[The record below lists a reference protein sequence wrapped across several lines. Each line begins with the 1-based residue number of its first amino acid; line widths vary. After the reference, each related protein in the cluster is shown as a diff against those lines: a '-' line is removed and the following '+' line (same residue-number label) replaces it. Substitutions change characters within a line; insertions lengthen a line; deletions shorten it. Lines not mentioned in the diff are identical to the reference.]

1 VTLVRRG
8 SHPNPERKRRAKTL
22 RSRSGFG
29 FGRLRLASLF
39 TACALTIAGCAGRAN
54 VQVVPLG
61 TQRINT
67 SGPLIS
73 ELTPHECYY
82 WTNDGGDLCVA
93 MRSRK
98 RGLFDRRLDQEFVLS
113 FVFDDVPAAASR
125 DYRFKR
131 RTARC
136 RAHAFIFHLRSA
148 SLNGIA
154 TVWDYG
160 KPTLRG
166 RFRFYAKIQT
176 YHLLA
181 GWRDD
186 GNALYTGEFEAVAD
200 RRRGEAILAE
210 TEGAGMERSA
220 VPQRDTRPRS
230 TENPTPPSPVAP
242 DEP

>member
-1 VTLVRRG
+1 MMT
-8 SHPNPERKRRAKTL
+8 
-22 RSRSGFG
+22 
-29 FGRLRLASLF
+29 
-39 TACALTIAGCAGRAN
+39 GCAGRAN

-73 ELTPHECYY
+73 ELTPRECYY
-82 WTNDGGDLCVA
+82 WTNDDGDLRVA

-98 RGLFDRRLDQEFVLS
+98 RSLFDRRLDQEFVLS

-125 DYRFKR
+125 DYRFNR

-136 RAHAFIFHLRSA
+136 RTHAFIFHARSA

-160 KPTLRG
+160 KSTLRG

-200 RRRGEAILAE
+200 RRKGEAILAE
-210 TEGAGMERSA
+210 TEGTGMERSA
-220 VPQRDTRPRS
+220 VPERDTRPRP
-230 TENPTPPSPVAP
+230 TENPTPPPNVAP
-242 DEP
+242 RKP

>member
-1 VTLVRRG
+1 
-8 SHPNPERKRRAKTL
+8 ERKRRAMTP
-22 RSRSGFG
+22 RSRLGFG
-29 FGRLRLASLF
+29 FARLHLASLF
-39 TACALTIAGCAGRAN
+39 AAYTLTISGCTGRAN

-73 ELTPHECYY
+73 ELTPRECYY
-82 WTNDGGDLCVA
+82 WTNDDGDLRVA

-98 RGLFDRRLDQEFVLS
+98 RSLFDRRLDQEFVLS
-113 FVFDDVPAAASR
+113 FVFDDVPAAASC
-125 DYRFKR
+125 DYRFHR

-136 RAHAFIFHLRSA
+136 RTHASIFHTRSA

-176 YHLLA
+176 HHLLA

-210 TEGAGMERSA
+210 TEGTGMERWA
-220 VPQRDTRPRS
+220 VPERDTRPRS
-230 TENPTPPSPVAP
+230 TENPAPPPHVAP
-242 DEP
+242 DKP